1 MRQEQRTIKLAAHDL
16 LRQERQRRGWSRASI
31 AEKIGVADPKTIGR
45 WERGDAFPSAY
56 FLQRLCTLF
65 EMPAEKLGLWQ
76 RDGLPESVESAP
88 TYFLQH
94 SASQPPM
101 QPCVDDPALPPAP
114 DEDLVGREN
123 LLLSLKTRLRGT
135 GRTAVAALSGW
146 PGVGKTALAIRLA
159 HDRELREHFRDG
171 VLWACL
177 GPDVD
182 LLDELRRWGRVLEI
196 DENSLVHPESIEEW
210 SRAIHARIGT
220 RSLLLIIDDAWTC
233 QDALAFKIGGPNC
246 AYLLTTRIP
255 AVALYFTEAGAS
267 TVEVLSTEESLHLL
281 ARFIPSI
288 ATQERAALRELAH
301 LAGGLP
307 LALKLMGTHLRT
319 HLYSGQPRRWHAAL
333 ERLKQPEARL
343 QLTMPRAPLEHQ
355 MGLPADAP
363 ISLYNEIE
371 LSYQRLSP
379 EDRLAL
385 QALAS
390 LSGKNGSFSE
400 EAALVL
406 RGVTLEALD
415 NLLDTGLLASTGL
428 GHYTLHQ
435 TVADFAS
442 FQEELAQNKGE
453 IPPQLSV
460 LRQLRGHG
468 NYLAERPEH
477 QQYLPGEVMPALAQ
491 GSGETVII

>member
-1 MRQEQRTIKLAAHDL
+1 MRQEQKSARLAAHDV
-16 LRQERQRRGWSRASI
+16 LRQERQRRGWSRAYI

-65 EMPAEKLGLWQ
+65 EMPAEELGLWQ
-76 RDGLPESVESAP
+76 RENPPAAVESAP
-88 TYFLQH
+88 AYFLLPGAAQ
-94 SASQPPM
+94 AVVEQGI
-101 QPCVDDPALPPAP
+101 DDPALPPAP
-114 DEDLVGREN
+114 DEELVGREE
-123 LLLSLKTRLRGT
+123 LFASLKAQLRGT
-135 GRTAVAALSGW
+135 GKSAVAALSGW
-146 PGVGKTALAIRLA
+146 PGVGKTALATHLA
-159 HDRELREHFRDG
+159 HDPDLREHFRDG

-177 GPDVD
+177 GPDAD
-182 LLDELRRWGRVLEI
+182 LLDELRRWGHVLEI
-196 DENSLVHPESIEEW
+196 DENSLPHPESIEEW
-210 SRAIHARIGT
+210 SRVIHARIST
-220 RSLLLIIDDAWTC
+220 RSFLLIIDDAWTC

-255 AVALYFTEAGAS
+255 AVALYFAEEGARTVDVLDEA
-267 TVEVLSTEESLHLL
+267 ESLHLL
-281 ARFIPSI
+281 ARFVPAI
-288 ATQERAALRELAH
+288 AVQEGAALRELAR
-301 LAGGLP
+301 LADGLP
-307 LALKLMGTHLRT
+307 LAIKLIGTHLRT
-319 HLYSGQPRRWHAAL
+319 HLYSGQPRRWRAAL
-333 ERLKQPEARL
+333 ERLKQPAARL
-343 QLTMPRAPLEHQ
+343 QLTMPRAPLERQ

-385 QALAS
+385 QALSS
-390 LSGKNGSFSE
+390 LAGTSGIFSE

-428 GHYTLHQ
+428 GRYTLHQ
-435 TVADFAS
+435 TIADFAG
-442 FQEELAQNKGE
+442 FQEELAQSKEE

-468 NYLAERPEH
+468 NYLVERPEH
-477 QQYLPGEVMPALAQ
+477 QHYGLGEVMPMLAQ
-491 GSGETVII
+491 GAGESIIL